1 MIIFISYAH
10 VFTGYEKDGH
20 LSLSRMYKQIQS
32 RAFDEFNNWYD
43 VLKFNINSVF
53 RRDPAGYE
61 LVARTRW
68 MLLKSSIHRL
78 SLVTYHEMVSFCP
91 KSKRSNTFFMGIIWQ
106 TEKNIE
112 DKKVQVLSLIDI
124 TLDGLRYSVLSF
136 RFLTHAIVIRYFCCH
151 FVFTPTQFNTTSRK
165 LRCMKLANWFLYM

>member
-1 MIIFISYAH
+1 MKIQRMIQSIDNIYQLCTCLYWLWKRRTSIFISK
-10 VFTGYEKDGH
+10 T
-20 LSLSRMYKQIQS
+20 STIMYKQIQA
-32 RAFDEFNNWYD
+32 RAFEEFNNWYD

-53 RRDPAGYE
+53 RGDPAGYE

-106 TEKNIE
+106 TENNTE
-112 DKKVQVLSLIDI
+112 NKKVQVLSMID
-124 TLDGLRYSVLSF
+124 YSGWTKIQCI
-136 RFLTHAIVIRYFCCH
+136 RF
-151 FVFTPTQFNTTSRK
+151 
-165 LRCMKLANWFLYM
+165 